1 MAIHSDVLP
10 SSKTASGHSA
20 VNSLTFID
28 AHFFAVGFSDSS
40 ILKYCL
46 PEDLSGTFLVSH
58 PPCDTFDGDDENNNH
73 FSDVDCIQSLEQ
85 VGLIAS
91 KGACDGIIILWDI
104 ESKGPRMSV
113 KYRLEWEQTDVS
125 FIRFSVVV
133 IAGNVYKLLVDR
145 HNTEA
150 DS

>member
-1 MAIHSDVLP
+1 MFDDR
-10 SSKTASGHSA
+10 HSA

-40 ILKYCL
+40 ILKFCL
-46 PEDLSGTFLVSH
+46 PEDLSGNFLISH
-58 PPCDTFDGDDENNNH
+58 PPCDIFDGDDESSNH

-91 KGACDGIIILWDI
+91 KGACDGIIILWDV
-104 ESKGPRMSV
+104 ESKGPGMSV
-113 KYRLEWEQTDVS
+113 RYRLEWEQTDVS

-133 IAGNVYKLLVDR
+133 IAGNVSSSALFCD
-145 HNTEA
+145 NTKA